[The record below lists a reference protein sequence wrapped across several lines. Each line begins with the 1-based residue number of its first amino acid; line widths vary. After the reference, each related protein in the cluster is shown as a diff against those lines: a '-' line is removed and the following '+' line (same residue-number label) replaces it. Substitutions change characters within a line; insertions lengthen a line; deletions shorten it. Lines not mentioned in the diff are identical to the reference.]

1 VRSGSR
7 AGVTSEVHG
16 ILGLQCLD
24 CSVTRLFVAL
34 LSLQEPLACFGSLSP
49 AADRIS
55 LADGANSLI
64 GIDIALITRMLESTG
79 QVACS
84 VEFVQ

>member
-1 VRSGSR
+1 MS
-7 AGVTSEVHG
+7 
-16 ILGLQCLD
+16 
-24 CSVTRLFVAL
+24 L
-34 LSLQEPLACFGSLSP
+34 LSRQEPLACLGIHTA

-79 QVACS
+79 QVACT